1 MYLNLQF
8 KIDKGLLV
16 VFSFYGL
23 LLALVKQFISN
34 TLNSCL
40 VIFEKLQWPWKK
52 SLNETPNYGQFA
64 NFLHRLTWEKST
76 KE

>member
-40 VIFEKLQWPWKK
+40 VIFEKLQ
-52 SLNETPNYGQFA
+52 
-64 NFLHRLTWEKST
+64 
-76 KE
+76 